1 MTATYHLADNNPWF
15 GTQFFKSAS
24 QQQLYIHGVEEH
36 ISLTAISVIIG
47 LVVAFGAALL
57 IRRLPTVEGLMVGA
71 SDAIY
76 AVPSIALFSLLLPF
90 TGLSVVGPIIG
101 LALYTQLILIRSIL
115 DGLRSVS
122 SDAIEAANGI
132 GYSPTRRMFRVEIPL
147 ALPVILSGVR
157 VATVSTVGLLTVAF
171 ALSHGGLGE
180 VLTLGYSNNLYKQQ
194 VVDAVI
200 GIVIIAV
207 GFDAIIQLI
216 ARLTTPWARRQSG
229 ADR

>member
-1 MTATYHLADNNPWF
+1 MATPYHLDDNNPWLS
-15 GTQFFKSAS
+15 TQFFKSAS
-24 QQQLYIHGVEEH
+24 QRELYIHGVEEH
-36 ISLTAISVIIG
+36 ILLTAISVIIG
-47 LVVAFGAALL
+47 LVVAFGVALL
-57 IRRLPTVEGLMVGA
+57 IRRLPILEGLLVGA

-90 TGLSVVGPIIG
+90 TGLSVVGPIVG

-122 SDAIEAANGI
+122 GDAIEAANGI
-132 GYSPTRRMFRVEIPL
+132 GYGPARRMFRVEIPL

-200 GIVIIAV
+200 GIIVIAV
-207 GFDAIIQLI
+207 GFDVIIQI
-216 ARLTTPWARRQSG
+216 ISRLTTPWARRQSRAKG
-229 ADR
+229 